1 MRHSIGATFKL
12 RALALAGVALLAAC
26 ASTPDTGGAS
36 EPKDILIGG
45 ERIFP
50 ESVTS
55 DAAGNVYNSSMSG
68 VVYRATP
75 GSTTAEPWIK
85 PSAENGI
92 MSLFGVLADEQ
103 HGALWACTNPNSFGP
118 RDANAPPPSP
128 SAVVAFDLKTG
139 AFRAKHAFPAG
150 PAACNDIAVAANGD
164 VYVTDTAQGR
174 LFKLT
179 GGKGT
184 LALFASDPK
193 LVGVDGIAFAG
204 DGKMY
209 INNVRANTVERV
221 NVNAG
226 GAYTGL
232 TVLKL
237 SQPVSGPDG
246 IRPVGGNKFLQAEGS
261 GNRVALIEVDGDSA
275 TVTPIKTGLNSSPGV
290 TRVGSVGYATE
301 GKIGYLIDPKL
312 QGQDPGQFYIR
323 AFALPEGL

>member
-1 MRHSIGATFKL
+1 MPQSIGAKISL
-12 RALALAGVALLAAC
+12 RALALAGGLLLAAC
-26 ASTPDTGGAS
+26 ATSPDTAIS
-36 EPKDILIGG
+36 EPRDILIGG

-55 DAAGNVYNSSMSG
+55 DAAGNIYNSSLSG
-68 VVYRATP
+68 VIYRATP
-75 GSTTAEPWIK
+75 GGTTAEPWIK
-85 PSAENGI
+85 PSAENGLL
-92 MSLFGVLADEQ
+92 SLFGVLADER

-118 RDANAPPPSP
+118 RDPAAGS
-128 SAVVAFDLKTG
+128 SVVVFDLKTG
-139 AFRAKHAFPAG
+139 AFRARYPFPAG

-164 VYVTDTAQGR
+164 AYVTDTAQGR
-174 LFKLT
+174 LFKLAD
-179 GGKGT
+179 GGKT

-204 DGKMY
+204 DGKIY

-221 NVNAG
+221 NVDAA

-237 SQPVSGPDG
+237 SQPVAGPDG
-246 IRPVGGNKFLQAEGS
+246 IRPLGGNKFLQAEGS

-290 TRVGSVGYATE
+290 THVNGVGYATE